1 MKPLFPRLT
10 QIVAGP
16 DHLPDGGLLDSFL
29 SDRSEA
35 AFAALLRRHG
45 PMVLGVCRRVLRHQ
59 QDAEDAFQ
67 ATFLILARKASTVVK
82 HASLGGWLYKVAYR
96 TALAARAASER
107 RQEERLKADLPRP
120 TVGPEDWRARLD
132 EELGR

>member
-29 SDRSEA
+29 ADRSEA
-35 AFAALLRRHG
+35 ALAALLRRHG
-45 PMVLGVCRRVLRHQ
+45 PMVLAVCRRVLRHQ

-67 ATFLILARKASTVVK
+67 ATFLVLARRAADVWPREAVGS
-82 HASLGGWLYKVAYR
+82 WLYGVAYR
-96 TALAARAASER
+96 AA
-107 RQEERLKADLPRP
+107 LKAR
-120 TVGPEDWRARLD
+120 TTRSRRLD
-132 EELGR
+132 